1 MEVVDTSMFRSLNLP
16 GYSEIDLTFPV
27 NAIGKKLS
35 EINPQYFHIATEG
48 PMGIAA
54 RRWIKKKGFSFTT
67 SYHTNLPEY
76 SKMLYKIPESWI
88 WKYVRWFHSP
98 SHQVLVPTP
107 TVINTLDSKGFQ
119 NLKLWSRGI
128 DPDLFPQPN
137 APLIPKNDP
146 KSHALLYVGRV
157 SKEKN
162 IETLCELSK
171 KPDFEVWIVGDG
183 PYKSTLE
190 KKYSSA
196 GVRFFGAIKHDE
208 LAPYFQSADVFVF
221 PSKTDTFGIVMIE
234 SMACGTP
241 VAAYPVQGPIDVVEH
256 QVSGFLDEDLEIA
269 IYEAL
274 KLSKTSVENY
284 GKQFTWEKCAK
295 TFIETLVPSGFQ
307 LKDEP

>member
-1 MEVVDTSMFRSLNLP
+1 MFRSLNLP
-16 GYSEIDLTFPV
+16 GYSEIDLSFPITT
-27 NAIGKKLS
+27 IGKKLS
-35 EINPQYFHIATEG
+35 QINPQYFHIATEG

-54 RRWIKKKGFSFTT
+54 RRWIKKKGLSFTT

-98 SHQVLVPTP
+98 SHSVLVPTP
-107 TVINTLDSKGFQ
+107 TVINTLESKGFK

-128 DPDLFPQPN
+128 DPNLFPQPN
-137 APLIPKNDP
+137 ATLIPKNNSE
-146 KSHALLYVGRV
+146 SHALLYVGRV

-171 KPDFEVWIVGDG
+171 NSKFEVWIVGDG
-183 PYKSTLE
+183 PYKSALE
-190 KKYSSA
+190 KKYASS
-196 GVRFFGAIKHDE
+196 GVRFFGAIKHDQ

-256 QVSGFLDEDLEIA
+256 QVSGYLDEDLEIA
-269 IYEAL
+269 IDGAL
-274 KLSKTSVENY
+274 KLPKSSVEDY
-284 GKQFTWEKCAK
+284 GKNFTWEKCAK
-295 TFIETLVPSGFQ
+295 TFIETLIPSG
-307 LKDEP
+307 LT

>member
-1 MEVVDTSMFRSLNLP
+1 MFRSLNLP
-16 GYSEIDLTFPV
+16 GYSEIDLSFPITT
-27 NAIGKKLS
+27 IGKKLS
-35 EINPQYFHIATEG
+35 QINPQYFHIATEG

-54 RRWIKKKGFSFTT
+54 RRWIKKKGLSFTT

-98 SHQVLVPTP
+98 SHSVLVPTP
-107 TVINTLDSKGFQ
+107 TVINTLESKGFQ
-119 NLKLWSRGI
+119 NLKLWSRGF
-128 DPDLFPQPN
+128 DPNQFPQPN
-137 APLIPKNDP
+137 ATLIPKNNSE
-146 KSHALLYVGRV
+146 SHALLYVGRV

-171 KPDFEVWIVGDG
+171 NSKFEVWIVGDG
-183 PYKSTLE
+183 PYKSALE
-190 KKYSSA
+190 KKYSSS
-196 GVRFFGAIKHDE
+196 GVRFFGAIKHDQ

-256 QVSGFLDEDLEIA
+256 QVSGYLDEDLEIA
-269 IYEAL
+269 IDGAL
-274 KLSKTSVENY
+274 KLPKSSVEDY
-284 GKQFTWEKCAK
+284 GKNFTWEKCAK
-295 TFIETLVPSGFQ
+295 TFIETLIPSG
-307 LKDEP
+307 LT

>member
-1 MEVVDTSMFRSLNLP
+1 MFRSLNLP
-16 GYSEIDLTFPV
+16 GYNEIDLSFPI
-27 NAIGKKLS
+27 NSIGKKLS
-35 EINPQYFHIATEG
+35 SIDPTYFHIATEG

-54 RRWIKKKGFSFTT
+54 RRWIKKNGYAFTT

-128 DPDLFPQPN
+128 DPSLFPQPN
-137 APLIPKNDP
+137 ADLISKNNP
-146 KSHALLYVGRV
+146 EAKALLYVGRV

-162 IETLCELSK
+162 IETLCKLSK
-171 KPDFEVWIVGDG
+171 NSDFEVWIVGDG

-190 KKYSSA
+190 KKYSSS
-196 GVRFFGAIKHDE
+196 GVRFFGAIKHDK

-256 QVSGFLDEDLEIA
+256 RVSGFLDEDLEIA
-269 IYEAL
+269 ILEAL
-274 KLSKTSVENY
+274 KLSTESVESY
-284 GKQFTWEKCAK
+284 GRNFTWEKCAK
-295 TFIETLVPSGFQ
+295 TFIETLVPKEINFEDSQ
-307 LKDEP
+307 